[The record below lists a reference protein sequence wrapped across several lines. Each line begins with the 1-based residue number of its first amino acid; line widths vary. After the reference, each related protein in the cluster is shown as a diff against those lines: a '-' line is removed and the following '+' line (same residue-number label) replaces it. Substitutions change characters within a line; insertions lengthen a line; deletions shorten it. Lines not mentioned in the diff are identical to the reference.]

1 MLLVLVVLV
10 DEDDDDAADNASAL
24 IWSLHHGECVIV
36 VGCRSYCTLA
46 LLLVD
51 HGRIRLA
58 GDWGR
63 GHRLGHNMSCL
74 DIWMTIKVN
83 PIY

>member
-1 MLLVLVVLV
+1 MMLLVLVVLV

-46 LLLVD
+46 LLGTTDPPVTGTQYVLSGHLDD
-51 HGRIRLA
+51 H
-58 GDWGR
+58 
-63 GHRLGHNMSCL
+63 
-74 DIWMTIKVN
+74 
-83 PIY
+83 